1 MIAPRGGFFDT
12 NGEWAVEAVGIEPD
26 IQVLQDPAEEAKGN
40 DPQLLRAIE
49 EALRL
54 VETEGIELKAEPK
67 PPVRWKRPDYF
78 EIKK

>member
-1 MIAPRGGFFDT
+1 
-12 NGEWAVEAVGIEPD
+12 
-26 IQVLQDPAEEAKGN
+26 
-40 DPQLLRAIE
+40 LLRAIE

-67 PPVRWKRPDYF
+67 PPVRWKRPGYF